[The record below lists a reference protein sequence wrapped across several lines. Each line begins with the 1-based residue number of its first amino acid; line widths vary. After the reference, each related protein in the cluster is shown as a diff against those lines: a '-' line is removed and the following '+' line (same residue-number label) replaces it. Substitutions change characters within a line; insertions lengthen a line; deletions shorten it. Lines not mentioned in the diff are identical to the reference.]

1 MKVRIYDAEK
11 DYLMLVDWWSRRK
24 LPPVPKSLLPDLG
37 VIVEA
42 GIPIAVGFCYFDE
55 SNRLGCV
62 DWIST
67 NPSICTSPTTL
78 EAIVHVLKFFEEY
91 AKKRGCLNLFS
102 FIAQDT
108 GLHRIMVKT
117 GWQDP
122 HAAPHVYLFKAIT

>member
-1 MKVRIYDAEK
+1 MKIRLYEPEK
-11 DYLMLVDWWSRRK
+11 DYVMLVGWWTSRK
-24 LPPVPKSLLPDLG
+24 LPPVPKALLPDLG
-37 VIVEA
+37 VVVEA
-42 GIPIAVGFCYFDE
+42 GIPIAAGFCYFDE

-78 EAIVHVLKFFEEY
+78 EAIAHVLKFFEGY
-91 AKKRGCLNLFS
+91 AKKKGCLNLFS

-108 GLHRIMVKT
+108 GLHRIMVQS

-122 HAAPHVYLFKAIT
+122 QGVAHRYLFKGL